1 MSRTPQTLPQG
12 PTQRQ
17 LRVGEQIRH
26 AIVEV
31 LQRGRFHD
39 EILLDAA
46 HIVTV
51 TEVRASPDLKNAT
64 VYTLRL
70 GQGDI
75 GDVLPALNE
84 AAPYFQK
91 ELAKRL
97 KMKFTPRLRFV
108 SDDSFERANRIEEL
122 LHKLPKSSQK
132 TTDIDE
138 DEFE

>member
-1 MSRTPQTLPQG
+1 MSYTSSHNSQG
-12 PTQRQ
+12 PLQGPSQRQ
-17 LRVGEQIRH
+17 LRVGEQLRH

-39 EILLDAA
+39 PILLDAA

-64 VYTLRL
+64 VFILRL
-70 GQGDI
+70 GQGD
-75 GDVLPALNE
+75 VSELLPALNE
-84 AAPYFQK
+84 AASYFQR
-91 ELAKRL
+91 EIAKRI

-122 LHKLPKSSQK
+122 LHKLPKPSESES
-132 TTDIDE
+132 DA
-138 DEFE
+138 